1 MCIRDRFCANAALP
15 LAAAWSV
22 WRSKYCDRAPI
33 SLLPVRPFMWQRST
47 RFHKIQSLG
56 CSTAS
61 LPNASR
67 ESENHSF
74 VPSRDPSQRLPATTR
89 RLRQNPTRPLKQKA
103 ALATSPLRA
112 NSTGCRVDNRIA
124 ASLPQRAPP
133 IARKSARH
141 SCTAVATQ
149 VQLARRRRGPRAHS
163 SQERPVTAAQL

>member
-1 MCIRDRFCANAALP
+1 M
-15 LAAAWSV
+15 
-22 WRSKYCDRAPI
+22 
-33 SLLPVRPFMWQRST
+33 SLLSVQPFMWQQST

-124 ASLPQRAPP
+124 ASLPQ
-133 IARKSARH
+133 
-141 SCTAVATQ
+141 
-149 VQLARRRRGPRAHS
+149 PRAIHR
-163 SQERPVTAAQL
+163 SQERPPRLHSRGNCSRTPHAVAAARARAPQPIELARAPCGCKAAQIRSTKPHKTTRCPRARANDNKS